1 MAGVGFSLSLELV
14 EVCVVG
20 LEQALAS
27 GGGGLLQAQPERK
40 EKVETGV
47 EGCGKRWR
55 RYV

>member
-14 EVCVVG
+14 EVCVVV

-40 EKVETGV
+40 EKVETGL
-47 EGCGKRWR
+47 EGCGKRR
-55 RYV
+55 RR